1 MEELLYISIFSPEFT
16 GQRAQL
22 VSRDHAPHLDIV
34 VVSTMQLL
42 HVYLC
47 QQSILVKFNV
57 DWVPYLESRQFSKF
71 KYRGVLQVAV
81 KNILVLGQSQRAHC
95 WFRGGAK
102 EHIVD
107 FGANPKGTLESIA
120 LWKRS

>member
-34 VVSTMQLL
+34 IGSTMHLL

-57 DWVPYLESRQFSKF
+57 DWVPYLESRQFSKSVQSTG
-71 KYRGVLQVAV
+71 GVVQVAV
-81 KNILVLGQSQRAHC
+81 KNILV
-95 WFRGGAK
+95 
-102 EHIVD
+102 
-107 FGANPKGTLESIA
+107 
-120 LWKRS
+120 

>member
-1 MEELLYISIFSPEFT
+1 M
-16 GQRAQL
+16 
-22 VSRDHAPHLDIV
+22 H
-34 VVSTMQLL
+34 LL

-57 DWVPYLESRQFSKF
+57 DWIPYLESRQFSKF

-81 KNILVLGQSQRAHC
+81 KNMLVLGQSQRAHC

-102 EHIVD
+102 GHIVGL
-107 FGANPKGTLESIA
+107 GAELKGTL
-120 LWKRS
+120 LV